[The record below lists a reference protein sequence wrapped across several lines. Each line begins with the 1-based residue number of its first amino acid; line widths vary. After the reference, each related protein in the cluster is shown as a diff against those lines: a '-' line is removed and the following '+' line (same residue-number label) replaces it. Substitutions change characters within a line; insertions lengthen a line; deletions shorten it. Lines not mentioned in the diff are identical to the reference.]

1 MTSTFRF
8 GPRWISTSLV
18 LLLALWIL
26 RGFLVPLTWAVI
38 IALATWP
45 LYRRFSTWLPQ
56 RFSSNGIPLLFTALV
71 TLFVVGPFGFAFVAV
86 GTKAQA
92 WAHEFIAADNHGIS
106 PPDWLTA
113 IPLAGSWVLEQWN
126 AILGTPGGASRWLHR
141 AEAASLLGWAGS
153 LGQFILH
160 HTMIVAVTVLALFF
174 LYRGGEPLAG
184 RITQFIHDKLGQRA
198 DSYFLQATK
207 ATRAIMGG
215 MIVVALING
224 VLVGLAYAVAHV
236 PSPEFWGAI
245 TGLLAM
251 IPFLAYFVVA
261 GVALMLFAKGAGA
274 AAVAVFV
281 WGVTVVFVADNFIR
295 PALAGSATG
304 LGFFWVL
311 LGGLGGLETFGLL
324 GLIIGP
330 VILALAGALWRDSV
344 DGAV

>member
-1 MTSTFRF
+1 MTSTFRL

-174 LYRGGEPLAG
+174 IYRGGEPLAG

-215 MIVVALING
+215 T
-224 VLVGLAYAVAHV
+224 
-236 PSPEFWGAI
+236 EFWGAI

-330 VILALAGALWRDSV
+330 VILALASALWRDSV